1 MLSPRFVLFP
11 LLVKKIFQDFH
22 LELENNQKSEL
33 KFLANFSKKSTF
45 QIYIAM
51 KKIIINENQL
61 KKLIK
66 NTAEKNT
73 PVKPNKIKL
82 TTIVKTHDNKNK

>member
-1 MLSPRFVLFP
+1 MG
-11 LLVKKIFQDFH
+11 LVGRIQII
-22 LELENNQKSEL
+22 EKSEL

-45 QIYIAM
+45 QIFIAM
-51 KKIIINENQL
+51 KKIVINENQL

-73 PVKPNKIKL
+73 PVKPTELKL
-82 TTIVKTHDNKNK
+82 TKIIETHGNKNK